1 MITDTNNVLQEKEK
15 VLCVTVNETVQ
26 LMFTAEDPNDGDM
39 VNFTLAD
46 SVPDGASISSGKYKI
61 F

>member
-15 VLCVTVNETVQ
+15 ILCVTVNETVQ

-46 SVPDGASISSGKYKI
+46 SVPDGATISSGKNKI